1 MIYHKIKFNNKN
13 LGFII
18 IVLIVFIIFVLVS
31 GSVKAYDKNTKITKN
46 SFYSKI
52 FNYTLPMAKVVSS
65 NTEDSLN
72 KENEPSLKEKL
83 LKVVGL
89 DIKDP
94 ISVVGREV
102 SFLKEVE
109 DQYEITENEEGPDDN
124 QGIGEFTLNK
134 DSISKDVINNN
145 TSEDLPNN
153 VVSVYDPKLKK
164 KKSIKPEIFIY
175 HTHTTEAY
183 AGSVSSMD
191 SNKSVCAVGDTIEKE
206 LEENYGIGVVHDKTI
221 HDAYAYTK
229 AYQRSGVTVDKYLKK
244 YGDFKMVIDLH
255 RDSIENKR
263 SETIKMN
270 GEYAAKFMFVM
281 ARKNPHFQKN
291 MQVVNTIEKIS
302 DKLCP
307 GFCKGVLYRNY
318 GVSYYNQGKSNH
330 AILIEVGSDINTLDE
345 AKNSGKYIARIIA
358 EALNSKN

>member
-13 LGFII
+13 FGFII
-18 IVLIVFIIFVLVS
+18 IVLIVFILFILIS
-31 GSVKAYDKNTKITKN
+31 GSAKAYNKDTNVVKN
-46 SFYSKI
+46 SFYNKI
-52 FNYTLPMAKVVSS
+52 LNYTFPMAKVVSS
-65 NTEDSLN
+65 NTENQLN
-72 KENEPSLKEKL
+72 TENVPTLKEKL
-83 LKVVGL
+83 LEMVGL
-89 DIKDP
+89 DVKNP

-102 SFLKEVE
+102 SFLKEAE
-109 DQYEITENEEGPDDN
+109 NQYEIAEDEEGPDDN
-124 QGIGEFTLNK
+124 QGIGEFNLDK
-134 DSISKDVINNN
+134 DSISKAVINNN
-145 TSEDLPNN
+145 ANEDLPNN

-164 KKSIKPEIFIY
+164 KKSIKPEVFIY

-191 SNKSVCAVGDTIEKE
+191 PSKSVCAVGDAIQKE
-206 LEENYGIGVVHDKTI
+206 LEENYGIGVIHDKTI

-244 YGDFKMVIDLH
+244 YGDFKIVIDLH
-255 RDSIENKR
+255 RDSIENKK
-263 SETIKMN
+263 SETIKIN

-281 ARKNPHFQKN
+281 ARKNPHFQNN
-291 MQVVNTIEKIS
+291 MKVVNAIEKVS

-358 EALNSKN
+358 EALN